1 LRIPDLHHIT
11 SLPEANDSTAFG
23 AVYYIKMPTLSHYK
37 GLPFPILSALKRD
50 LLSLNQEQKQKRNRL
65 IALSFVSVLLLL
77 VYGPMAQWFV
87 AADRVLYDQL
97 ASHVPNQPLDD
108 AVIVSVD
115 MSRIDAE
122 DIMDTYGEIIAV
134 LSQSKVRRI
143 ILTEPPMIADT
154 DNLPG
159 WAVTM
164 NNTVPV
170 YAPTR
175 HRFAD
180 LVSRDGF
187 VNISVDSD
195 DVLRRSELWQLN
207 DGVMSPSLP
216 LAVAFDNESVSS
228 SHRMSSAED
237 AIYLSSYAEL
247 PRVEVADLLNP
258 DTDKSALA
266 GVTVFV
272 DSSPALIG
280 AAAMLPSGQLVTISE
295 ITATLLADVETDRTI
310 GAPSWVGAMEWLAPV
325 LLAIVAVLFMP
336 DRSRKDIAVLAG
348 VVIVFLLLVE
358 TLLLYVLHVRMDL
371 GRPTLI
377 FAGVAILSV
386 WLVGD
391 ETRELKDAF
400 KKGNDFL
407 SAGRL
412 EPAFA
417 ELRRCRPSET
427 VATVMYKLS
436 LAFENQA
443 KPERAEAVLDW
454 MKRTQGTPVSRATGL
469 QEASSGPKRL
479 GRYVIER
486 RIGRGAMGA
495 VYLAKDPRIN
505 RPVALKAI
513 PIEKEFEDEEL
524 KEARIR
530 FYREAESAGR
540 LAHPNIITVF
550 DAGEDKGLAYIAM
563 EFVPGFPLTK
573 FTDPTKLLAPKRALE
588 LCALT
593 ADALDYAHNQGVIH
607 RDIKPANLMYNPKE
621 GLLKITDFGVARM
634 TDNNSTKTGI
644 VLGTPMYMSPE
655 QLGAEN
661 LTGLSDLFSLG
672 ATLYELLAGE
682 APFKAKNIAVLMTKI
697 TTETAAPISQKRAGM
712 PPSIDAVLAKAL
724 AKRPQDRFSCGAE
737 MAIALRNCAR
747 FS

>member
-1 LRIPDLHHIT
+1 
-11 SLPEANDSTAFG
+11 
-23 AVYYIKMPTLSHYK
+23 
-37 GLPFPILSALKRD
+37 LKRD
-50 LLSLNQEQKQKRNRL
+50 LFALKPQQKQKRNRL

-77 VYGPMAQWFV
+77 VYGPLAQWFI

-97 ASHVPNQPLDD
+97 ASYLPNNSLDH
-108 AVIVSVD
+108 AVIVS
-115 MSRIDAE
+115 IDASKI
-122 DIMDTYGEIIAV
+122 DSGKMMDTYGEIVVI
-134 LSQSKVRRI
+134 LSQANVKRI
-143 ILTEPPMIADT
+143 IMTQPPELAHDA
-154 DNLPG
+154 NLPG
-159 WAVTM
+159 WAVAM
-164 NNTVPV
+164 NSAVPV

-175 HRFAD
+175 HRLAD
-180 LVSRDGF
+180 LATRDGF
-187 VNISVDSD
+187 VSVTPDSD
-195 DVLRRSELWQLN
+195 GVLRRSELWQLN

-216 LAVAFDNESVSS
+216 LAVTFDNDDASN
-228 SHRMSSAED
+228 SHRISSAED
-237 AIYLSSYAEL
+237 AIFVSNYVEL
-247 PRVEVADLLNP
+247 PRVEVADLLNEE
-258 DTDKSALA
+258 TDKSSLA
-266 GVTVFV
+266 GATVFI
-272 DSSPALIG
+272 DTSPALVG
-280 AAAMLPSGQLVTISE
+280 AAALLPSGQFVTISE
-295 ITATLLADVETDRTI
+295 ITAALLADVEKDRSI
-310 GAPSWVGAMEWLAPV
+310 IAPSWVGAMEWLAPV

-348 VVIVFLLLVE
+348 ATIVVLLLME
-358 TLLLYVLHVRMDL
+358 TLFLYVLQVRMDL
-371 GRPTLI
+371 GRPILI

-391 ETRELKDAF
+391 ETKDLKDAF

-417 ELRRCRPSET
+417 EFRRCPPSET

-436 LAFENQA
+436 LAFEEQA
-443 KPERAEAVLDW
+443 KPERAEAVLEW
-454 MKRTQGTPVSRATGL
+454 MKRTHGTPAGVSGAKT
-469 QEASSGPKRL
+469 EAVGGPQRL
-479 GRYVIER
+479 GRYVIEK

-524 KEARIR
+524 KEARLR

-563 EFVPGFPLTK
+563 EYVPGIPLKK
-573 FTDPTKLLAPKRALE
+573 FTDPKKLLAPKRALE
-588 LCALT
+588 LCAAT
-593 ADALDYAHNQGVIH
+593 AEALDYAHNQGVIH

-621 GLLKITDFGVARM
+621 GSLKITDFGVARM

-655 QLGAEN
+655 QLGAED
-661 LTGLSDLFSLG
+661 LTGHSDLFSLG
-672 ATLYELLAGE
+672 VTLYELLAGE
-682 APFKAKNIAVLMTKI
+682 VPFKATNIAVLMTKI
-697 TTETAAPISQKRAGM
+697 TTEDPAAISKRRAGI

-747 FS
+747 YS